1 MTENTRSGIET
12 LGAKLK
18 HYGWGLY
25 DGGIRQAEIAGSD
38 QTKELKLCPLA
49 TAIRCITSSRIERFL
64 AEERHAEFR
73 QEVQAETERI
83 SEQMT
88 EADDDGESPTEAE
101 TTSCTAA
108 AVINDGPVRTET
120 ERLLGLDTAAVKSIM
135 NAADDPTS
143 EEGRLLVRALC
154 SPSNTLRE
162 EYQAQHGS
170 MP

>member
-38 QTKELKLCPLA
+38 ETKELKLCPLA

-73 QEVQAETERI
+73 QAERCRRTETERI

-88 EADDDGESPTEAE
+88 EADDDGEPF
-101 TTSCTAA
+101 
-108 AVINDGPVRTET
+108 R
-120 ERLLGLDTAAVKSIM
+120 
-135 NAADDPTS
+135 
-143 EEGRLLVRALC
+143 
-154 SPSNTLRE
+154 
-162 EYQAQHGS
+162 
-170 MP
+170 